1 MRPRFLS
8 SADRIELEACVR
20 RQREDH
26 GIARRAN
33 AILLLD
39 DGETCAR
46 IAKFLYLEDDTIR
59 SWHKT
64 YLQDGWDA
72 LAFDG
77 WKGGKSR
84 MTQAQEAA
92 LCAWLEARLCRST
105 VEIRARVA
113 AGRGLNYSQTGYI
126 KLLARL
132 GFEYRKPKPLPRVA
146 SAQKQT
152 DFIAFYERLMRKLPA
167 VEAVYFADAVHPEYQ
182 TKSTTVP
189 PAGVRR

>member
-1 MRPRFLS
+1 MISRGFLS
-8 SADRIELEACVR
+8 SADRLELEACVR

-39 DGETCAR
+39 DGKYCQE
-46 IAKFLYLEDDTIR
+46 ISDFLCPDDDTIR
-59 SWHKT
+59 GWHKT

-77 WKGGKSR
+77 WKGGQSR
-84 MTQAQEAA
+84 MTQAPEVA
-92 LCAWLEARLCRST
+92 LCAWLEARFCRST
-105 VEIRARVA
+105 VEIRAYVA
-113 AGRGLNYSQTGYI
+113 AEYGLHYSHSGCI

-146 SAQKQT
+146 SAQMQT
-152 DFIAFYERLMRKLPA
+152 VFIAFYERLMRELSA
-167 VEAVYFADAVHPEYQ
+167 DEAVYFAPSH
-182 TKSTTVP
+182 
-189 PAGVRR
+189 